1 MTGSDLH
8 LKRIVLAAVLR
19 SDWVESGKLHKGPT
33 VIPVRN
39 ESGLD
44 TWQWRRPREATEFG
58 THLERRM
65 PDTRGRYL

>member
-44 TWQWRRPREATEFG
+44 LSGSGGGQEKQPNLVHT
-58 THLERRM
+58 
-65 PDTRGRYL
+65 